1 MFWIRAEP
9 IRNTACLINDDQL
22 LYQNVGFLHHQVK
35 KLGKKDTMP
44 RGKDESK
51 DFEQ

>member
-1 MFWIRAEP
+1 M
-9 IRNTACLINDDQL
+9 L
-22 LYQNVGFLHHQVK
+22 VFLHHQVK